1 MRHNDMT
8 RRSPSRWRWGTPLVA
23 VAIGVAYL
31 IAGWVGGDR
40 QFAVLGLAVMSAAA
54 VVTLVAGRFSETV
67 AGLLDRR
74 DERINMID
82 NRATLFAGMVVIVAV
97 IVGFIVEI
105 AQGQDGSPYSQLGAL
120 GGISYL
126 AGLIVLRF
134 RR

>member
-1 MRHNDMT
+1 MQQNDVAP
-8 RRSPSRWRWGTPLVA
+8 RPPSRWRWGTPLVA

-40 QFAVLGLAVMSAAA
+40 QFAVFGLAVMSAVA
-54 VVTLVAGRFSETV
+54 VVVLVAGRFSETV

-82 NRATLFAGMVVIVAV
+82 NRATLFAGMVLSSAV

-105 AQGQDGSPYSQLGAL
+105 AQGQDGSPYYQLGAL

-126 AGLIVLRF
+126 AALIVLRF

>member
-1 MRHNDMT
+1 MQRHDVT
-8 RRSPSRWRWGTPLVA
+8 PRARSRWRWGTPLVS

-31 IAGWVGGDR
+31 IAGWMGGDR
-40 QFAVLGLAVMSAAA
+40 QFGVFGLAVMSAVA
-54 VVTLVAGRFSETV
+54 VIMLVTGRFSETV

-82 NRATLFAGMVVIVAV
+82 DRATLFAGIVVLAAV

-105 AQGQDGSPYSQLGAL
+105 AQGQDGSPYYQLGAL

-126 AGLIVLRF
+126 TGLLVMRF